1 MTAEAVRFAFGA
13 NWSNFLRHLDD
24 ERIAEAERSLLN
36 SLGKNGI
43 AGKRFLDVGSGS
55 GLFSLAAHRLGAAR
69 VHSFDFDQQSVACT
83 AELRTRFANG
93 PANWIVEKGSALD
106 DAYLASLGA
115 WDVVYSWGVL
125 HHTGD
130 MWSALNNVARLVA
143 PGGTLFIAIY
153 NDQGRTSR
161 LWHVVKRT
169 FNRGAAGRLLVES
182 TFIPYWSMRAFLLD
196 VFRFRDPRRRYRDY
210 KKTRGMSLLHD
221 WVDWLGGYPFE
232 VARPEEVF
240 RFFRDRSFVL
250 REITTCGG
258 GLGCN
263 EYVFVGA
270 EETRIA

>member
-1 MTAEAVRFAFGA
+1 VTSEAVRFAFGA
-13 NWSNFLRHLDD
+13 NWSSFLRHLDD
-24 ERIAEAERSLLN
+24 ERIAEAERALLN
-36 SLGKNGI
+36 ALGKDGI

-55 GLFSLAAHRLGAAR
+55 GLFSLAAHRIGAAR
-69 VHSFDFDQQSVACT
+69 VHSFDYDQQSVACT
-83 AELRTRFANG
+83 DELRTRFANN

-130 MWSALNNVARLVA
+130 MWSALDKVARLVA

-161 LWHVVKRT
+161 LWHAVKLA
-169 FNRGAAGRLLVES
+169 FNRGAAGRLLVVS
-182 TFIPYWSMRAFLLD
+182 AFIPYWGMRAFLLD
-196 VFRFRDPRRRYRDY
+196 VFRFRDPRHRYRDY

-221 WVDWLGGYPFE
+221 WIDWLGGYPFE

-240 RFFRDRSFVL
+240 RFFRDRGFVL

-263 EYVFVGA
+263 EYVFVRA